1 MEPVEETRD
10 RPVSLEW
17 VIGLSNFRPNF
28 DGFSEHV
35 TFQGAYNSCQNGPFC
50 GFLGFFPNWIADKV
64 IKGEFKLKVRFCVIL
79 FTQNLNPKKY
89 APNSFKLTLFFA
101 KIYFQNKYISKP
113 FIFGT
118 FQRHAFDIM

>member
-35 TFQGAYNSCQNGPFC
+35 TFQGGLTVAKT
-50 GFLGFFPNWIADKV
+50 IAV
-64 IKGEFKLKVRFCVIL
+64 F
-79 FTQNLNPKKY
+79 
-89 APNSFKLTLFFA
+89 
-101 KIYFQNKYISKP
+101 
-113 FIFGT
+113 
-118 FQRHAFDIM
+118 